1 MTDWTWL
8 RRDALTGI
16 HSEQLAEHGGAAGV
30 RDEGLLESALA
41 RPENLA
47 AYGEPDAFDLAAAY
61 GFGIVK
67 NHPFVDGNKR
77 AGFMAAATF
86 LALNGYDLAASNKDV
101 VETVRKLAASGIGE
115 ADFAT
120 WLRENSR
127 RSPGNS
133 QIGSR

>member
-1 MTDWTWL
+1 MTQWIWL
-8 RRDALTGI
+8 RRDALSALHT
-16 HSEQLAEHGGAAGV
+16 EQLAEHGGANGI

-61 GFGIVK
+61 AFGIAK

-86 LALNGYDLAASNKDV
+86 LALNGFELSAPEQDV
-101 VETVRKLAASGIGE
+101 VETVLGLAASAISE
-115 ADFAT
+115 QEFAD
-120 WLRENSR
+120 WLRENSATT
-127 RSPGNS
+127 
-133 QIGSR
+133 